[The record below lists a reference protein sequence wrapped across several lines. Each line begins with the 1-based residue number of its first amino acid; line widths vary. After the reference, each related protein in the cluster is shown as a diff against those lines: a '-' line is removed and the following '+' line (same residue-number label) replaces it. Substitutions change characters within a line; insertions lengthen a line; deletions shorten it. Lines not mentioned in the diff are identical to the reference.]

1 MHALCICLCTYF
13 SYHYYTNFII
23 SSKLRLCFR
32 RSVSPDSC
40 IAGLWCQGSKYPS
53 HWWTLWSDYSAS
65 SLAGKG
71 KKHHS
76 TQFSS
81 FIKECT
87 KAKFKISNF
96 LSASLNANELKQ
108 RPLLICNWVW
118 HMKILKYLNCY
129 ELDTDFDRSL
139 NLLRFYLSLFM
150 RGKNWINETALL
162 QLQTTWISFCYVSL
176 SHDQLFMV
184 L

>member
-1 MHALCICLCTYF
+1 M
-13 SYHYYTNFII
+13 
-23 SSKLRLCFR
+23 
-32 RSVSPDSC
+32 
-40 IAGLWCQGSKYPS
+40 QGFDVNEVNIPVIGGHSGVTILPLLS
-53 HWWTLWSDYSAS
+53 QV
-65 SLAGKG
+65 KG

-150 RGKNWINETALL
+150 RGKNWINETALS
-162 QLQTTWISFCYVSL
+162 QLQTSPEFPFVMSVMISYS
-176 SHDQLFMV
+176 
-184 L
+184 